1 MRRFLGCT
9 LTCLFAATLSV
20 GSSVAQDAGIS
31 ARHHAWGRFQPGA
44 WKLVRVV
51 TETFDDRGALA
62 STNLTE
68 TKTTLRKV
76 DGDGV
81 TLEIEVA
88 MEVAGKQF
96 DAQPQ
101 CIRQGFHGELL
112 DPNLIVKTPT
122 GGQLKID
129 DKNIIC
135 RVQQLDICAGGN
147 KTAVT
152 VYYSDTVSPYILKR
166 ESVTTGADEK
176 VLGETTMNVVSL
188 DVPYKVLAETKRVAR
203 LKTVQRHTKG
213 VVTTEAMTSPDV
225 PGGIVHTTSKETD
238 ANGRLTRQSV
248 LELVSFGLKGEEE
261 RTGLFGRKRPARM
274 RKSATN
280 SASW

>member
-1 MRRFLGCT
+1 MFHSIQKQVSSAFRAHIGARYGIDVAVAIEEPRQSEFGEMAVP
-9 LTCLFAATLSV
+9 AAFQLAKQLRQAPRKIAQELAGEIGPIAGV
-20 GSSVAQDAGIS
+20 G
-31 ARHHAWGRFQPGA
+31 
-44 WKLVRVV
+44 
-51 TETFDDRGALA
+51 
-62 STNLTE
+62 
-68 TKTTLRKV
+68 
-76 DGDGV
+76 
-81 TLEIEVA
+81 A